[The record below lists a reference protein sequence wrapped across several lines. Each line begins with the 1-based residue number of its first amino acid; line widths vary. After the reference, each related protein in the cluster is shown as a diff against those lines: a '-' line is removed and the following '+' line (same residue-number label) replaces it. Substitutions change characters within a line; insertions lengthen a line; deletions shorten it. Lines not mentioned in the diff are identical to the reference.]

1 MKSLRL
7 FALGFSMA
15 LSLHAQYSYPPAAS
29 SSIVASSST
38 PLAGDVTGTLGATS
52 VNKINGQVPG
62 TAAFQASTAFDP
74 ANAAL
79 SAQAAAIAASK
90 PASVFLATAYSGG
103 DFSVKIN
110 ACLKA
115 ASAANGGTC
124 DARDLGGSA
133 FQGGSQEIDVL
144 ANTTL
149 LLPAVGHWA
158 WGLTNGGCG
167 IKQFENSSVIG
178 TQPGGEGGQMI
189 LDSAYS
195 GLVMDALWC
204 TNVQMP
210 ANSNYVRAEGFTAEN
225 NLGGTFAHGLIHAQD
240 LGDHSTISRIAAV
253 NNIGDA
259 LHVDN
264 VCCGITFDNDLFV
277 ASAAGGSYQSG
288 GVPCTIGAAG
298 EVITAPTFS
307 NMTCNAPKVG
317 LSNVVL
323 AGQINDAQFFNLYME
338 GNGTKDNTTPMMT
351 IPSGTVGTYIYG
363 GQSEPGCGACS
374 KYTFYSG
381 SQSAWGVTG
390 FYNNGGLFINDV
402 GSGQNVNGGGMPYYN
417 GYQAPSP
424 AFFRNLQ
431 TVQTSRTVYNIP
443 PSSTP
448 SINFTY
454 NGSAQSITLNSNT
467 SPSLSGLLPGV
478 ELVLQV
484 CEGSQSYTFTPPAM
498 MRLAPSDLAAINSQA
513 PNTCAMLGFI
523 SMNGNTLE
531 STFIKT
537 GLAP

>member
-1 MKSLRL
+1 MRSFWLS
-7 FALGFSMA
+7 ALSVGMT
-15 LSLHAQYSYPPAAS
+15 LSLHAQYSYPPVAS
-29 SSIVASSST
+29 SSITASSST
-38 PLAGDVTGTLGATS
+38 PLAGDVIGTLGATTVS
-52 VNKINGQVPG
+52 KLNGQVPG
-62 TAAFQASTAFDP
+62 SAAFQASSDFDP
-74 ANAAL
+74 ANAAS

-90 PASVFLATAYSGG
+90 PTSVLLATAYFGS
-103 DFSVKIN
+103 DFTVKIN

-115 ASAANGGTC
+115 ASAVNGGTC
-124 DARDLGGSA
+124 DARDLGGPA
-133 FQGGSQEIDVL
+133 FQVGSAEIDVL

-149 LLPAVGHWA
+149 LLPQVGHWA

-178 TQPGGEGGQMI
+178 MQPGGEGGQMI
-189 LDSAYS
+189 LDSASS

-204 TNVQMP
+204 TNIQTPV
-210 ANSNYVRAEGFTAEN
+210 NSNYIRAEGFTAEN
-225 NLGGTFAHGLIHAQD
+225 NLGGTFAHGLVHAQD
-240 LGDHSTISRIAAV
+240 LGDHATISRIAAI
-253 NNIGDA
+253 NNTGDA

-307 NMTCNAPKVG
+307 NMTCNAPKIG

-323 AGQINDAQFFNLYME
+323 AGQINNAQFFNLYME
-338 GNGTKDNTTPMMT
+338 GNGSHDLTTPMMT
-351 IPSGTVGTYIYG
+351 IPSGTAGTYIYG

-374 KYTFYSG
+374 KYTFFSG

-390 FYNNGGLFINDV
+390 YYNNGGLFINDV
-402 GSGQNVNGGGMPYYN
+402 GSGQTVTGGGMPYFN

-431 TVQTSRTVYNIP
+431 TVTTLRSVYNIP
-443 PSSTP
+443 ASATP

-454 NGSAQSITLNSNT
+454 NGSAQSMTLTSNT
-467 SPSLSGLLPGV
+467 SPSLSGLLAGM

-484 CEGSQSYTFTPPAM
+484 CEGAQSYVFTPPPAM
-498 MRLAPSDLAAINSQA
+498 HLAPADLTAINSQA
-513 PNTCAMLGFI
+513 PHTCAMLGFI

-531 STFIKT
+531 STFVKS